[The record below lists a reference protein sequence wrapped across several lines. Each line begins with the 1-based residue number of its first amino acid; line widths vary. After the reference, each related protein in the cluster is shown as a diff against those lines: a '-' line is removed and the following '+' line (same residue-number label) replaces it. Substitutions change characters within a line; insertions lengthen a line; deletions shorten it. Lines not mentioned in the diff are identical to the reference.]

1 MCVEAESKYELH
13 MMRYEELSK
22 KVELGVGRE
31 KDVNLSRKTGT
42 RMNVDEIY
50 SRVVRGSDC

>member
-13 MMRYEELSK
+13 MIIIK
-22 KVELGVGRE
+22 KGGTGSIGRK
-31 KDVNLSRKTGT
+31 KDVNLSRKSGT
-42 RMNVDEIY
+42 KMNVDVIY